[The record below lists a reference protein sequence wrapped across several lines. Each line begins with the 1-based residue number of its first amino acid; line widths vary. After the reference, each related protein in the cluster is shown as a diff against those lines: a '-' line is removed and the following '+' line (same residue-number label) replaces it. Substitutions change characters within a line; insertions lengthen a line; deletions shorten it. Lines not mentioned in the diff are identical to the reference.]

1 MTVTSIAER
10 IGIIGTG
17 RVARAFALGLRDRSH
32 QPLLIWGRTPART
45 IDMMREV
52 GPSCEAAEDL
62 QALATNCDTLVIAV
76 ADDAIAPLAAD
87 LAQWPLPA
95 VPFVC
100 HLSGGSGTAPLSCLE
115 AIGARTAAVHPA
127 MTFTGDPHTE
137 VARMAQAHFAVT
149 GSSAAATDAGMAL
162 VHALGGTGVEVAEEH
177 RPLYHA
183 ALCHAANHLVT
194 LIAGSSDALR
204 RAGIDAP
211 GDFLAPLARA
221 ALENSLSKGMAALSG
236 PVLRG
241 DAGTV
246 ARHFRAIA
254 TDDPALM
261 APYRAMALATLDALG
276 ERRQPAGE
284 ELEKLLAPDRLTP
297 PR

>member
-17 RVARAFALGLRDRSH
+17 RVARAFALGLRDRSR
-32 QPLLIWGRTPART
+32 QPLLIWGRTPARV
-45 IDMMREV
+45 IDVVREV
-52 GPSCEAAEDL
+52 GRCAAAEDL
-62 QALATNCDTLVIAV
+62 QALATSCDAIVIAV
-76 ADDAIAPLAAD
+76 ADDAIAPLAAE
-87 LAQWPLPA
+87 LAQCPLPA
-95 VPFVC
+95 ASFIC

-127 MTFTGDPHTE
+127 MTFTGDPHLE
-137 VARMAQAHFAVT
+137 LVRMVQAHFAVT
-149 GSSAAATDAGMAL
+149 GSSPAATAAGMAL
-162 VHALGGTGVEVAEEH
+162 VRALGGNGIEVAEEH

-194 LIAGSSDALR
+194 LVAGSADALR
-204 RAGIDAP
+204 RAGIDEP
-211 GDFLAPLARA
+211 GAFLAPLARA
-221 ALENSLSKGMAALSG
+221 ALENSLGNGMAALSG

-241 DAGTV
+241 DVGTI
-246 ARHFRAIA
+246 ASHFRAIA

-276 ERRQPAGE
+276 ELRPPASE
-284 ELEKLLAPDRLTP
+284 ELENLLAPDRATS
-297 PR
+297 R